1 MAAYIIRRLLLMI
14 PTLFGIMAVS
24 FLVVRIAPGGRVE
37 RAPPEIRRLHFF
49 RSRLEGGSFRRIL
62 PLAPIIL
69 ALILGPNAHLAPGQ
83 RSPLATGI
91 GSPGIAHSHQHEHSL
106 AAAPDQHHDPGA
118 CHGCRAK
125 LTLLPPPPLAFVFLD
140 FDNSDFSASTHPVPA
155 PSETVLRD
163 VHAPRAPPRAA

>member
-24 FLVVRIAPGGRVE
+24 FLVVQFAPGGPVE
-37 RAPPEIRRLHFF
+37 RVLPEIRRLRFL
-49 RSRLEGGSFRRIL
+49 RSSLLGPLLRRIL

-69 ALILGPNAHLAPGQ
+69 ALMLGPNAHLASGQ
-83 RSPLATGI
+83 RLPYATGI
-91 GSPGIAHSHQHEHSL
+91 ESPGIAHSHQREHSL
-106 AAAPDQHHDPGA
+106 AAAPDQHHESGA

-125 LTLLPPPPLAFVFLD
+125 LTLLPPPPLDFVFLD
-140 FDNSDFSASTHPVPA
+140 FDNSDFSASTDPMPA